1 MRISG
6 FLRTVFFLAVFT
18 LASTIYAAN
27 QTPSENP
34 LPIAVGKVVWI
45 KGGEF
50 HAIMPNNEK
59 RILQKSSILYLHDT
73 LKTDPNAEAEI
84 IFTDKTLMTFR
95 TDTTFY
101 INQYAYKPGAKTGSV
116 GKYVMDLIEG
126 GFRTITGLIAKSN
139 PPDYQ
144 VNTPVAT
151 IGVRGTDYTVY
162 FRNGEMYVGYYEGK
176 PCVKGKK
183 QGELCLDDQTPYG
196 YVPNVN
202 SAPVP
207 LSQQPSVFQQKLEIT
222 PASISPFYSNSTG
235 SGSFSGTVT
244 SFCITY

>member
-1 MRISG
+1 MKLSG
-6 FLRTVFFLAVFT
+6 LARLIFLFLAM
-18 LASTIYAAN
+18 LAMASFSYAAD
-27 QTPSENP
+27 ENP
-34 LPIAVGKVVWI
+34 LPMPVGKVVWV
-45 KGGEF
+45 KGTF
-50 HAIMPNNEK
+50 RALMPNKEE

-73 LKTDPNAEAEI
+73 LKTDENAEAEI

-95 TDTTFY
+95 SGTTFF
-101 INQYAYKPGAKTGSV
+101 INQYSFKPNAKSGSV

-151 IGVRGTDYTVY
+151 IGVRGTDYAVY
-162 FRNGEMYVGYYEGK
+162 FHGGEMYIGYYNGT

-183 QGELCLDDQTPYG
+183 QGELCLDSGTPYG
-196 YVPNVN
+196 YVP
-202 SAPVP
+202 SADATPVP
-207 LSQQPSVFQQKLEIT
+207 VSVQPSVFQQKLTIT
-222 PASISPFYSNSTG
+222 PASISAFNTIGGG
-235 SGSFSGTVT
+235 SSISGPVT